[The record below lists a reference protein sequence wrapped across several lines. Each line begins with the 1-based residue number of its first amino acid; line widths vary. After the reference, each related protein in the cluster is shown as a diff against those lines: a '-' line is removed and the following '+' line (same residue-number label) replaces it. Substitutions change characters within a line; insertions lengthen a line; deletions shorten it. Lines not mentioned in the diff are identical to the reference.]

1 LISEFA
7 SVDPEASIASSVEIG
22 PWTLVGPGVVIG
34 EGTKIQSHCNI
45 KGPTVIG
52 SNNTIHSFCSVGDD
66 PQDKKFSENCQ
77 ESRLEIGDGNTIREY
92 CSINRGTA
100 LGGGVTKVGSDNWIM
115 SYCHIAHDCF
125 IGSHCVLA
133 NNSTLGGHVQINDYV
148 VLGGFTGVHQFCRLG
163 ESSFSAISTIIVKDV
178 PPFVMVSGNT
188 ARARSINK
196 VGMRRRGFDQETIE
210 CVKNCYRIMYRRSLT
225 TNSALKELEKG
236 VATNPAVAKIHR
248 FVLESARGIVR

>member
-1 LISEFA
+1 LISELA
-7 SVDPEASIASSVEIG
+7 SVDPEASIASSAEIG
-22 PWTLVGPGVVIG
+22 PWTFVGPGVVIG
-34 EGTKIQSHCNI
+34 ERTKIHSHCNI
-45 KGPTVIG
+45 KGPTIIG
-52 SNNTIHSFCSVGDD
+52 SNNTIYSFCSVGDD
-66 PQDKKFSENCQ
+66 PQDKKFSEDGQ
-77 ESRLEIGDGNTIREY
+77 ESRLEIGDRNTIREY

-100 LGGGVTKVGSDNWIM
+100 LGGGVTKIGSDNWIM

-125 IGSHCVLA
+125 MRSHCILA

-196 VGMRRRGFDQETIE
+196 VGMKRRGFDQEAIE
-210 CVKNCYRIMYRRSLT
+210 RVKNCYRIMYRRSLT
-225 TNSALKELEKG
+225 TNNALKELEKG
-236 VATNPAVAKIHR
+236 VATSPEVAKIHR